1 VGRVLQL
8 GEPVLVN
15 SGFLNPDAV
24 AGYDFLLNSSFLGR
38 VVQLVFISH
47 ARFFFLLFI
56 NLMEATRRRRN
67 SIQIDL
73 FMRQI
78 KIVLATL
85 PDRRGKKETCC
96 QMPTRPKQ
104 ILFV

>member
-47 ARFFFLLFI
+47 ASFFFFFLLI
-56 NLMEATRRRRN
+56 
-67 SIQIDL
+67 
-73 FMRQI
+73 
-78 KIVLATL
+78 
-85 PDRRGKKETCC
+85 
-96 QMPTRPKQ
+96 
-104 ILFV
+104 